1 MGLTLALLAAAASSA
16 VQAGSSQSMDDARI
30 RQIIAEEESAWNR
43 GDAQAYGSHF
53 EEEGGFT
60 NVLGTVFYGRHAFE
74 ERHAQI
80 LATVFK
86 NTVLS
91 MIVQKIRFIRPD
103 VALVDIDT
111 EMRGFKALP
120 PGVHAPADG
129 ALRTRLLQVMSKER
143 GDWWIAAYH
152 NIDVKGP

>member
-1 MGLTLALLAAAASSA
+1 MRLSLALLAAAASSA
-16 VQAGSSQSMDDARI
+16 VQAGSTPSTDDARI

-43 GDAQAYGSHF
+43 GDAQSYASHF
-53 EEEGGFT
+53 QEEGGFT
-60 NVLGTVFYGRHAFE
+60 NVLGAVYYGRHAFE

-80 LATVFK
+80 FATVFK
-86 NTVLS
+86 NTVLA

-103 VALVDIDT
+103 VALVDVDT

-143 GDWWIAAYH
+143 DDWWIAAYH